1 MKLLCDL
8 TLPYTHFDLCVFL
21 LETKVHSWCLC
32 IARTKHAWS
41 GKEALIDKFWRTPLQ
56 LTRLSAQWC
65 PIPCFLNYSSL
76 WYSHLWL
83 AAEGTKVTPQAEI
96 EWLRWHHCQLKGWGE
111 NPRVGRCGAAHV
123 LLTASPHMCH
133 HCLNSVRSQQPREM
147 VAGLRSLSWESRS
160 PFLQGTV
167 DLLLKGCWLPLHLES
182 VFSCAGLWTC
192 EEMERLKI
200 LPERGNNSGFL
211 FENTEVSTKSAISTS
226 KGTKHTKVFA
236 LLLSNIVPF
245 EQVYGHA
252 PCPYTKVCYL
262 HPAIHRSHF
271 NLSLNGSKALGASH
285 ATSAQALLALALPK
299 TDLPLSYGVQASF
312 CGVKKHPARYFALS
326 WPQGIQIF

>member
-1 MKLLCDL
+1 
-8 TLPYTHFDLCVFL
+8 
-21 LETKVHSWCLC
+21 
-32 IARTKHAWS
+32 
-41 GKEALIDKFWRTPLQ
+41 
-56 LTRLSAQWC
+56 
-65 PIPCFLNYSSL
+65 
-76 WYSHLWL
+76 
-83 AAEGTKVTPQAEI
+83 
-96 EWLRWHHCQLKGWGE
+96 
-111 NPRVGRCGAAHV
+111 
-123 LLTASPHMCH
+123 
-133 HCLNSVRSQQPREM
+133 
-147 VAGLRSLSWESRS
+147 
-160 PFLQGTV
+160 
-167 DLLLKGCWLPLHLES
+167 
-182 VFSCAGLWTC
+182 
-192 EEMERLKI
+192 MERLKI

-312 CGVKKHPARYFALS
+312 CGVKKTPCQVLCSFLTSRNSDLLAMVEVVPETSQPKRSQHRSHGPGGACSWAALPS
-326 WPQGIQIF
+326 CICSQPRRTHS